1 MNVFLMQPDRDFELG
16 GKRPFN
22 EAALEQDLE
31 LGTLYGAMA
40 QGDKF
45 LFDVARH
52 ALLSGVDGP
61 EEIRYRQ
68 DVLRDCLDHPEVVRA
83 IYRIPI
89 QATENRRLGWTG
101 IFSRYPSGILSG
113 ARGML
118 QVFFAALRELRQI
131 ADGHAKEFES
141 EGFRRFFAM
150 IQRELDDE
158 YFAVMEEH
166 FKELAFRRGVLLSV
180 ELGKGNEGTGYILR
194 KSNRGGWD
202 WIRRVVG
209 AGGPVYSF
217 TLHPRDTA
225 GGEALSALRDRG
237 LNLVA
242 NAAAQSADHIESFLK
257 ALQRE
262 LAFYIGCL
270 NMAGQLHQL
279 GEPIAFPDPSASGV
293 GQHRFRELYD
303 LPLALTM
310 KGKVV
315 GNDVDADGKD
325 LVVITGANQGGKT
338 TFLRSVGVAQLMMQC
353 GMFVP
358 AESFSASICN
368 GLFTHFKREEDRTM
382 TSGKFDEELG
392 RMSDMV
398 DKLAP
403 RAMML
408 FNESFA
414 ATNEREGS
422 EIARQITCA
431 LMEMR
436 VKIFYVTHLYELANG
451 FYEGEMVNVMFLR
464 AERKPDGE
472 RTFKL
477 IDGRPLQTSY
487 GRDVY
492 EQVFGGNAAGAGAAD
507 PALPAQD
514 VVDLTA
520 GASGGVG
527 TAPPPV

>member
-1 MNVFLMQPDRDFELG
+1 
-16 GKRPFN
+16 
-22 EAALEQDLE
+22 
-31 LGTLYGAMA
+31 
-40 QGDKF
+40 
-45 LFDVARH
+45 
-52 ALLSGVDGP
+52 
-61 EEIRYRQ
+61 
-68 DVLRDCLDHPEVVRA
+68 
-83 IYRIPI
+83 
-89 QATENRRLGWTG
+89 
-101 IFSRYPSGILSG
+101 
-113 ARGML
+113 
-118 QVFFAALRELRQI
+118 
-131 ADGHAKEFES
+131 
-141 EGFRRFFAM
+141 
-150 IQRELDDE
+150 
-158 YFAVMEEH
+158 
-166 FKELAFRRGVLLSV
+166 
-180 ELGKGNEGTGYILR
+180 
-194 KSNRGGWD
+194 
-202 WIRRVVG
+202 
-209 AGGPVYSF
+209 
-217 TLHPRDTA
+217 
-225 GGEALSALRDRG
+225 
-237 LNLVA
+237 
-242 NAAAQSADHIESFLK
+242 
-257 ALQRE
+257 
-262 LAFYIGCL
+262 
-270 NMAGQLHQL
+270 
-279 GEPIAFPDPSASGV
+279 
-293 GQHRFRELYD
+293 
-303 LPLALTM
+303 M

>member
-1 MNVFLMQPDRDFELG
+1 MKVFLMHLDRDFELG

-52 ALLSGVDGP
+52 TLLSGVDGP

-68 DVLRDCLDHPEVVRA
+68 DVLKDCLSHPEVVRA
-83 IYRIPI
+83 IYHIPI
-89 QATENRRLGWTG
+89 QAVEDVHRGWMG

-118 QVFFAALRELRQI
+118 QVFFAALRELREV
-131 ADGHAKEFES
+131 ADRHAKEFES

-150 IQRELDDE
+150 IQQELDDE
-158 YFAVMEEH
+158 YFAVMEGH

-194 KSNRGGWD
+194 KSNGGGWD

-209 AGGPVYSF
+209 VGGPVYSF
-217 TLHPRDTA
+217 TLDPRDDA

-270 NMAGQLHQL
+270 NLAGQLAQL
-279 GEPIAFPDPSASGV
+279 GEPIAFPDPSAPGE
-293 GQHRFRELYD
+293 GRYGFRGLYD
-303 LPLALTM
+303 LSLALTM
-310 KGKVV
+310 KRKVV
-315 GNDVDADGKD
+315 GNDVNGDGKD
-325 LVVITGANQGGKT
+325 LIVITGANQGGKT
-338 TFLRSVGVAQLMMQC
+338 TFLRSVGIAQLMMQC

-368 GLFTHFKREEDRTM
+368 GLFTHFKREEDKTM

-403 RAMML
+403 RALML

-431 LMEMR
+431 LLDMR
-436 VKIFYVTHLYELANG
+436 VKVFYVTHLYELANG
-451 FYEGEMVNVMFLR
+451 FYERGMDNAMFLR
-464 AERKPDGE
+464 AERTPDGE

-477 IDGRPLQTSY
+477 IAGRPLQTSY

-492 EQVFGGNAAGAGAAD
+492 EQVFGGDNGKAGARD
-507 PALPAQD
+507 PALPAQG

-520 GASGGVG
+520 GVSGGVG